1 LLQCFGLSKLK
12 SIIPAFFTVI
22 LSTFISFIL
31 SYALSPFVFKVFNDS
46 ANESMEQ
53 TEFLDRISH
62 SLGSILLNILF
73 FVIIILLSFLFNMKK
88 IRKLN
93 AKDIFKLD

>member
-1 LLQCFGLSKLK
+1 
-12 SIIPAFFTVI
+12 
-22 LSTFISFIL
+22 
-31 SYALSPFVFKVFNDS
+31 
-46 ANESMEQ
+46 MEQ